1 PSRCIMEILRCQK
14 CREYTLEPKHC
25 DEQTVPPGPPKF
37 SVEDKWAGYKRQAK
51 EEQLREKGV
60 L

>member
-1 PSRCIMEILRCQK
+1 MEILRCQK